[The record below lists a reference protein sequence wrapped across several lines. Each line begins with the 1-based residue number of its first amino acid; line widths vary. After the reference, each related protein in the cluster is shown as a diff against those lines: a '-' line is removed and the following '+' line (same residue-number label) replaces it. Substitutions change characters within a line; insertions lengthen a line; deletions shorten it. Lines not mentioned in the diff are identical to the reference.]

1 MFNWNYLRIAG
12 RKKKLS
18 PGLSKNI
25 EEGKKKKEIVE
36 IPQEEVEQNEPDKDV
51 VSDSSLI
58 DDKTYPVVYNDNE
71 SCASSDNEASFTIDN
86 FQSKQNEDLVTYE
99 NLNAEISTLPDVVDF
114 KGKIVL
120 N

>member
-1 MFNWNYLRIAG
+1 M
-12 RKKKLS
+12 S

-25 EEGKKKKEIVE
+25 EEGKQKKEIVE
-36 IPQEEVEQNEPDKDV
+36 IPQDEVEPNEPDKDV

-71 SCASSDNEASFTIDN
+71 SCASSDNEASLTIDN
-86 FQSKQNEDLVTYE
+86 FESKQNENSVMFE
-99 NLNAEISTLPDVVDF
+99 NPNAEISTLPDVVDF
-114 KGKIVL
+114 KGMIVV